1 MKVEDSRYLNDK
13 RDLMKKLL
21 RSLERDFPYV
31 SVLGTDVRGKQ
42 YQVMTTGISVNDSRW
57 SERGFVLR
65 IHDGRGYFEFSFNQM
80 GNQSVEEIVKYVK
93 RKLSAFRKSMNEK
106 SLDAS
111 AVSMLEEEE
120 SKLFFNDEVGILPG
134 SLSAGE
140 IIDRLSSFKDRAHKL
155 SDEVI
160 NVMAL
165 MENVQVSKLFISSR
179 KELSQSYI
187 WSQGYLYV
195 VARRN
200 KKTKYSMKGFS
211 GLKGL
216 EVLDEM
222 EAFVGK
228 VVENARLLLSAER
241 IDPGEYDVICSP
253 DVAGLIAHEAFG
265 HGVEMDMFVKGR
277 AKAVEYLGK
286 QVASELVTMHDG
298 AAGVRE
304 VSSYAF
310 DDEGSLAKN
319 TVIIEKGI
327 LKRGIS
333 DLISASVLGTEPT
346 GNGKRESFERKA
358 YARMTN
364 TYFSPGKDDLK
375 DMIESID
382 YGFLLE
388 DYYSGMEDPKNWGI
402 QCVIAYGR
410 EINKGQFT
418 GRIVSPVMMTGYVPS
433 LLKSISMVSG
443 DFKLSGTGA
452 CGKGHKEFAK
462 VSAGGPY
469 IKAKARLG

>member
-1 MKVEDSRYLNDK
+1 
-13 RDLMKKLL
+13 
-21 RSLERDFPYV
+21 
-31 SVLGTDVRGKQ
+31 
-42 YQVMTTGISVNDSRW
+42 
-57 SERGFVLR
+57 
-65 IHDGRGYFEFSFNQM
+65 
-80 GNQSVEEIVKYVK
+80 
-93 RKLSAFRKSMNEK
+93 
-106 SLDAS
+106 
-111 AVSMLEEEE
+111 
-120 SKLFFNDEVGILPG
+120 
-134 SLSAGE
+134 
-140 IIDRLSSFKDRAHKL
+140 
-155 SDEVI
+155 
-160 NVMAL
+160 
-165 MENVQVSKLFISSR
+165 
-179 KELSQSYI
+179 
-187 WSQGYLYV
+187 
-195 VARRN
+195 
-200 KKTKYSMKGFS
+200 
-211 GLKGL
+211 L

-310 DDEGSLAKN
+310 DDEGSLAKD
-319 TVIIEKGI
+319 TVIIENGI

-364 TYFSPGKDDLK
+364 TYFSPGKHDLK

-410 EINKGQFT
+410 EIKKGQLT
-418 GRIVSPVMMTGYVPS
+418 GRVVSPVMMTGYVPS

-452 CGKGHKEFAK
+452 CGKGHKEFTK